1 MLAAARGS
9 CACLPS
15 CAVLSSCALCPLAHF
30 CPYDTKLTM
39 TQLFNRVCS
48 SCHLCLSLCDCTP
61 TRTLTLTLTL
71 GALAS
76 VRRDQL
82 SMFIAP
88 ARRSMDSFFFRFYT
102 LTGKFDAV
110 SLARRCRSLVAVGV
124 SAVYG
129 LWNSLQTPPRP
140 VTRAAPRRTRTIS
153 ESTVLTAHRL
163 GLPHRTPPVPGAAR
177 RARDRKEKCGAN
189 KNMAITR
196 LCTAL

>member
-1 MLAAARGS
+1 M
-9 CACLPS
+9 C
-15 CAVLSSCALCPLAHF
+15 V
-30 CPYDTKLTM
+30 
-39 TQLFNRVCS
+39 
-48 SCHLCLSLCDCTP
+48 HLHVF
-61 TRTLTLTLTL
+61 L

-88 ARRSMDSFFFRFYT
+88 ARRSMDSFFFRFYM

-140 VTRAAPRRTRTIS
+140 VTRAAPRRTRTFQRAQFSQRTERLPGRSKQPLEHSQQVS
-153 ESTVLTAHRL
+153 ES
-163 GLPHRTPPVPGAAR
+163 
-177 RARDRKEKCGAN
+177 E
-189 KNMAITR
+189 
-196 LCTAL
+196 